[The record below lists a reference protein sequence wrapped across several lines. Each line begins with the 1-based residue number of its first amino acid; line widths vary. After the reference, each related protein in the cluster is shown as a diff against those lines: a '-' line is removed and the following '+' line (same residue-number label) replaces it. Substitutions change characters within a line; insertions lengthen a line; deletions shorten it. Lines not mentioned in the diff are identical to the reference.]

1 MPRKRSGSL
10 AALLAILA
18 LLLGMQSAAVTAKTA
33 KILAFDTMVGVQG
46 AFVAAA
52 TPIRGVNG
60 AGVPWTL
67 TAAHGELT
75 ADGQLE
81 ITVDGLVFA
90 AGPNVGRN
98 TLAAFGATVSCFNV
112 NGVAVNLR
120 TPTFPAT
127 LGLASEGGGDATFEG
142 DVDLPD
148 PCIAPI
154 VYVTSA
160 GGSWFASTG
169 G

>member
-1 MPRKRSGSL
+1 MLRKRSGSL

-18 LLLGMQSAAVTAKTA
+18 LLLGMQSAAVTAKTP
-33 KILAFDTMVGVQG
+33 KILEFDTMVGVQG
-46 AFVAAA
+46 AFLGGA

-60 AGVPWTL
+60 AGAAWTL

-75 ADGQLE
+75 TDGHLE
-81 ITVDGLVFA
+81 LKVDGLVLTSTGSNPVA
-90 AGPNVGRN
+90 S
-98 TLAAFGATVSCFNV
+98 FGATVSCFATDGTPVNV
-112 NGVAVNLR
+112 R
-120 TPTFPAT
+120 TATFPAT
-127 LGLASEGGGDATFEG
+127 TGAASAGGGDASFEG
-142 DVDLPD
+142 DLDLPD

>member
-18 LLLGMQSAAVTAKTA
+18 LLLGMQSAAVTAKTP
-33 KILAFDTMVGVQG
+33 KILEFDTMVGVQG
-46 AFVAAA
+46 AFLGGA

-60 AGVPWTL
+60 AGAPWTL
-67 TAAHGELT
+67 TAAHGELSP
-75 ADGQLE
+75 GGHLE

-127 LGLASEGGGDATFEG
+127 MGLASEGGGDATFEG
-142 DVDLPD
+142 DVDLPE